1 MMKQVNMKIPF
12 RMLALLLGLFL
23 SVGAFAQQIAV
34 KGHVK
39 DASGE
44 DVIGATVRVAGTQT
58 ATVTDFNGVFTLS
71 ANRGATITVSYVGY
85 QTATVAAAPTLE
97 ITLEEDAT
105 TLNDVVVIGYG
116 VAKKSDLT
124 GSVTAMKP
132 DTKNKGVVVNA
143 QDMLQGKVA
152 GVNITSDD
160 GTPGGKMNIRI
171 RGGSSLNANNDPLL
185 VIDGVP
191 MDNNGVK
198 GVANL
203 LSTINPQ
210 DI

>member
-71 ANRGATITVSYVGY
+71 ANREPPS
-85 QTATVAAAPTLE
+85 P
-97 ITLEEDAT
+97 
-105 TLNDVVVIGYG
+105 
-116 VAKKSDLT
+116 
-124 GSVTAMKP
+124 
-132 DTKNKGVVVNA
+132 
-143 QDMLQGKVA
+143 
-152 GVNITSDD
+152 
-160 GTPGGKMNIRI
+160 
-171 RGGSSLNANNDPLL
+171 
-185 VIDGVP
+185 
-191 MDNNGVK
+191 
-198 GVANL
+198 
-203 LSTINPQ
+203 
-210 DI
+210 